1 MIIKSFELKKKNLNK
16 FKYFLL
22 YGNNQGLIEEVIQ
35 NDLKPNFTKN
45 IFNYDEGEVIT
56 NIEKFK
62 EELLNKSF
70 FENEKLIIISRA
82 SDKIFKII
90 EEIVTINIEDISI
103 IIKANNLEK
112 KSKIRNLFEKSS
124 NTICIP
130 FYEDSNQSLSM
141 IFQDFLKQ
149 KKINISQH
157 DINLIIDRAKG
168 DRINLKN
175 ELKKIESLLISRKKI
190 NFSDIL
196 KITNLAENYSAS
208 ELVDNSL
215 AKNKKKTLHI
225 LNENN
230 FNSEDCVL
238 ILRVLLNKLKRLQK
252 LKYQSQIKNNVDGV
266 ISAYKPPI
274 FWKEKDIIKKQIE
287 ILEYKKIQALIAE
300 TSQIEYII
308 KKNPAVSV
316 KILTNFILEQI

>member
-70 FENEKLIIISRA
+70 FENKKLIIISRA

-103 IIKANNLEK
+103 IIKASSLEK

-124 NTICIP
+124 NTICVP

-141 IFQDFLKQ
+141 IFQDFLK
-149 KKINISQH
+149 KKNINISQQ

-300 TSQIEYII
+300 TSQIEYVI

>member
-1 MIIKSFELKKKNLNK
+1 
-16 FKYFLL
+16 
-22 YGNNQGLIEEVIQ
+22 
-35 NDLKPNFTKN
+35 
-45 IFNYDEGEVIT
+45 
-56 NIEKFK
+56 
-62 EELLNKSF
+62 
-70 FENEKLIIISRA
+70 
-82 SDKIFKII
+82 
-90 EEIVTINIEDISI
+90 
-103 IIKANNLEK
+103 
-112 KSKIRNLFEKSS
+112 
-124 NTICIP
+124 
-130 FYEDSNQSLSM
+130 M
-141 IFQDFLKQ
+141 IFQDFLK
-149 KKINISQH
+149 KKNINISQQ

-300 TSQIEYII
+300 TSQIEYVI

>member
-70 FENEKLIIISRA
+70 FENKKLIIISRA

-103 IIKANNLEK
+103 IIKASSLEK

-124 NTICIP
+124 NTICVP

-141 IFQDFLKQ
+141 IFQDFLK
-149 KKINISQH
+149 KKISIYLS
-157 DINLIIDRAKG
+157 
-168 DRINLKN
+168 
-175 ELKKIESLLISRKKI
+175 
-190 NFSDIL
+190 
-196 KITNLAENYSAS
+196 
-208 ELVDNSL
+208 
-215 AKNKKKTLHI
+215 KTLI
-225 LNENN
+225 
-230 FNSEDCVL
+230 
-238 ILRVLLNKLKRLQK
+238 
-252 LKYQSQIKNNVDGV
+252 
-266 ISAYKPPI
+266 
-274 FWKEKDIIKKQIE
+274 
-287 ILEYKKIQALIAE
+287 
-300 TSQIEYII
+300 
-308 KKNPAVSV
+308 
-316 KILTNFILEQI
+316 